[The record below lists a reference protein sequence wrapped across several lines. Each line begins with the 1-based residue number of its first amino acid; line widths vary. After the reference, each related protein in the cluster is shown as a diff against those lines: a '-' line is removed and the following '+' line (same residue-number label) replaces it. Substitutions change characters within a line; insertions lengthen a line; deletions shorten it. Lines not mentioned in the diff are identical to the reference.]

1 MGSQDSTRYCSLRG
15 LLKVSRTLKKY
26 TKRTKEEDARHHE
39 FNKRRRE
46 EELKLLEKEVKE
58 SWKDGE
64 DLDED
69 SYRGCRDY
77 HNQ

>member
-1 MGSQDSTRYCSLRG
+1 MGSQDSARYCTLRG

-26 TKRTKEEDARHHE
+26 TKRTKEEEARSHE

-58 SWKDGE
+58 E
-64 DLDED
+64 FDED
-69 SYRGCRDY
+69 SYCGCRDY
-77 HNQ
+77 ND

>member
-1 MGSQDSTRYCSLRG
+1 MGSQDKTRYCTLRG

-26 TKRTKEEDARHHE
+26 TKRRTEDEARSHE

-58 SWKDGE
+58 E
-64 DLDED
+64 LDDE
-69 SYRGCRDY
+69 SCYSGCRD
-77 HNQ
+77 NDD